1 MTEPARRK
9 ERRQVNANVAQDKRQ
24 APAERRRCPD
34 CGSALTASLKRVAGG
49 TVRVITCESC
59 GWSQSARS
67 TDADVLML
75 KMSWAL
81 DLQTK
86 GGVLATTLPPELS
99 DALKLKS
106 GDQLILS
113 PLTSPVGSLPMKW
126 SLSVKRARKAK
137 A

>member
-1 MTEPARRK
+1 MTVPRK
-9 ERRQVNANVAQDKRQ
+9 ERRQVNVGVAQEHRK

-34 CGSALTASLKRVAGG
+34 CNGALDAVVKRVAGG
-49 TVRVITCESC
+49 NVRSISCPKC

-67 TDADVLML
+67 TDANVLVL

-86 GGVLATTLPPELS
+86 GGHVNAVLPPELS

-106 GDQLILS
+106 GDQLLIS
-113 PLTSPVGSLPMKW
+113 PLTSPIGSLPMKW
-126 SLSVKRARKAK
+126 ALSVKRAKA
-137 A
+137 